1 MKALA
6 DKIQASENHVLQY
19 NRDRGSLVPWEWYV
33 WIADSTLAVK
43 YSIGLA

>member
-19 NRDRGSLVPWEWYV
+19 NRDRGSLPWEWYV
-33 WIADSTLAVK
+33 WILDSTVAVK
-43 YSIGLA
+43 YSMGLA